1 MKALQ
6 QFLRPEFI
14 NRVDEIVYFNKLTE
28 ENFLPIARLM
38 LDELRASLK
47 EKGLSGVGGH
57 DDDRVFKIYFS
68 AVGVGNLTV
77 VQNLQQHVQYYFC
90 GKHRRGQD
98 GAGKTAG

>member
-38 LDELRASLK
+38 LDELKGSLK
-47 EKGLSGVGGH
+47 EKGLTFTYDDALVSYLVKKSYLRHLWRPEPPPHHPERGG
-57 DDDRVFKIYFS
+57 
-68 AVGVGNLTV
+68 G
-77 VQNLQQHVQYYFC
+77 C
-90 GKHRRGQD
+90 
-98 GAGKTAG
+98 AGLCHYRQL